1 MAVELPARR
10 QNVTTSVAVATY
22 PSVLVPRIPVRTAG
36 ELRLSR
42 QTLVRALEIIPG
54 AAALFLISS
63 LVWGYIWFPTELAVA
78 LLVFDVYWLWKS
90 WTIAYHV
97 RKGVRLMREAQARD
111 WRADHAMQ
119 AARDPDILPWGD
131 IRHVVIIPN
140 CWPWKRRRATRH
152 AGGPGF

>member
-1 MAVELPARR
+1 M
-10 QNVTTSVAVATY
+10 
-22 PSVLVPRIPVRTAG
+22 PVRTAG

-78 LLVFDVYWLWKS
+78 LLAFDVYWFWKS

-97 RKGVRLMREAQARD
+97 RKGVRLMRESKSRD
-111 WRADHAMQ
+111 WRLDYAR
-119 AARDPDILPWGD
+119 AAQDPD
-131 IRHVVIIPN
+131 
-140 CWPWKRRRATRH
+140 A
-152 AGGPGF
+152 